1 MARLEV
7 GGQQEPFERGAQPTG
22 ITSPTMTELPKATV
36 VRLPRYLR
44 LLEDL
49 ESRETVSSEELA
61 EAAGANAANVR
72 RDLSHLDF
80 HGVRGVGYSVADLR
94 QRIRQELGIADR
106 RKVAIVGAGNL
117 GKALAA
123 YAGLSRR
130 GFDVAAVYDTD
141 TRKVGTKAGRVEVQN
156 FHDMDGDCR
165 GGCFDMAIL
174 AVPAVAA
181 QQVADRLVALGI
193 NSILNFAPV
202 RVNVPANVTVRQ
214 VDLSMELQVLSYYG
228 NR

>member
-1 MARLEV
+1 MS
-7 GGQQEPFERGAQPTG
+7 G
-22 ITSPTMTELPKATV
+22 LPKATV

-49 ESRETVSSEELA
+49 QARETVSSEELA

-80 HGVRGVGYSVADLR
+80 NGVRGVGYSVPELR
-94 QRIRQELGIADR
+94 QRIRQELGIAER
-106 RKVAIVGAGNL
+106 RNVAIIGAGNL
-117 GKALAA
+117 GRALAA
-123 YAGLSRR
+123 YGGLGRR
-130 GFDVAAVYDTD
+130 GFDVAAVYDSD
-141 TRKVGTKAGRVEVQN
+141 TRKVGSKAGRVEVRDLEQ
-156 FHDMDGDCR
+156 MDTDCK

-181 QQVADRLVALGI
+181 QQVTDRLVALGVR
-193 NSILNFAPV
+193 SILNFAPV
-202 RVNVPANVTVRQ
+202 RVSVPGSVTVRQ

-228 NR
+228 NRP

>member
-1 MARLEV
+1 VVRLEV
-7 GGQQEPFERGAQPTG
+7 GTEQEPFELGVETEG
-22 ITSPTMTELPKATV
+22 LTSPAMSELPKATV

-44 LLEDL
+44 LLEDFQ
-49 ESRETVSSEELA
+49 SKETVSSEELA

-94 QRIRQELGIADR
+94 HRIRQELGIADR
-106 RKVAIVGAGNL
+106 RQVAIIGAGNL
-117 GKALAA
+117 GRALAA
-123 YAGLSRR
+123 YGGLSKR

-141 TRKVGTKAGRVEVQN
+141 TRKVGSRAGRVEVRN
-156 FHDMDGDCR
+156 LHDMDSDCR

-202 RVNVPANVTVRQ
+202 LVNVPDNVTVRQ